1 MGKVFVGSE
10 ALSQGDFTEYE
21 LRRWYRRIFRDV
33 YVPKQQEVSLRDR
46 IEGAWLRTGRQ
57 GVVAGVAASALLGA
71 SWVDDHH
78 PIEMIWS
85 NTRPP
90 NGVIARDECIGADE
104 IIRVG
109 GIPVTTRE
117 RTAFDLGR
125 HLSRNEAVARLDAL
139 MWNSTFATEDV
150 LLLASRYRGARGL
163 RGLREALPLVD
174 GGAASPRET
183 RLRLL
188 FIDAGLPRPT
198 TQIPVVEEHGRLVR
212 MLDMGWE
219 DFMVGAEYDGD
230 QHQTNR
236 RRYVKDLRVMPKLER
251 MGWDVIRVIKEDR
264 DEDVVERARIA
275 LLARGWRP

>member
-1 MGKVFVGSE
+1 M
-10 ALSQGDFTEYE
+10 
-21 LRRWYRRIFRDV
+21 
-33 YVPKQQEVSLRDR
+33 
-46 IEGAWLRTGRQ
+46 
-57 GVVAGVAASALLGA
+57 
-71 SWVDDHH
+71 DDDH

-90 NGVIARDECIGADE
+90 DGVIARDECIAADE
-104 IIRVG
+104 ITRVG

-125 HLSRNEAVARLDAL
+125 HLTRNEAVARLDAL
-139 MWNSTFATEDV
+139 MWISTFAIIDV
-150 LLLASRYRGARGL
+150 MLLSTRYRGARGL
-163 RGLREALPLVD
+163 RRLREALPLVD

-219 DFMVGAEYDGD
+219 DFMVGAEYE
-230 QHQTNR
+230 
-236 RRYVKDLRVMPKLER
+236 VMPKLHAH
-251 MGWDVIRVIKEDR
+251 GLGR
-264 DEDVVERARIA
+264 DPRDQR
-275 LLARGWRP
+275 RP